1 MSTLFLIAALVAAQT
16 QQGGGAAAATVRSE
30 VQGLQERAAAV
41 IAGRSDLL
49 ELTLAAPVQLPNGRQ
64 VGASVRSAAGAEPW
78 FVYSRG
84 NLCQSVITRG
94 PAPTDA
100 TDGWKVTVVE
110 RSRAGNQV
118 MVTITWLRMWERGIA
133 VASASGGT
141 NELTLKRGDRIPLDT
156 ITRPSEPG
164 VCAGTLKTLE
174 IQVGPPIVSSPVPP
188 GEAALDGTVDV
199 EVWMVHRAPN
209 GAETAERQTV
219 RLINGAVGFG
229 FRTAPIDTTDGPVS
243 IELAGQLKAV
253 RRDDNSR
260 GLWAGL
266 RQAVIRQ
273 SNAGIAYANTT
284 ATTEPW
290 PVFDVLSLELPP
302 LQLSAGGSRSVRGG
316 GGGGGRGGVV
326 SGAGAG
332 TGSTTT
338 AGGQGSGVTGV
349 ARGSAGAGAVAAGG
363 RGTPPLPNL
372 LEGHRLSLR
381 VRLVETTR

>member
-1 MSTLFLIAALVAAQT
+1 V
-16 QQGGGAAAATVRSE
+16 
-30 VQGLQERAAAV
+30 
-41 IAGRSDLL
+41 
-49 ELTLAAPVQLPNGRQ
+49 
-64 VGASVRSAAGAEPW
+64 
-78 FVYSRG
+78 
-84 NLCQSVITRG
+84 
-94 PAPTDA
+94 
-100 TDGWKVTVVE
+100 
-110 RSRAGNQV
+110 
-118 MVTITWLRMWERGIA
+118 
-133 VASASGGT
+133 
-141 NELTLKRGDRIPLDT
+141 
-156 ITRPSEPG
+156 
-164 VCAGTLKTLE
+164 KTLE

-229 FRTAPIDTTDGPVS
+229 FRTAPIDTADGPIS

-273 SNAGIAYANTT
+273 SNASIAYANTT

-290 PVFDVLSLELPP
+290 PMSDVLSLELPP
-302 LQLSAGGSRSVRGG
+302 LQLAAGGTRSLRGSE
-316 GGGGGRGGVV
+316 GGGGRGGVV
-326 SGAGAG
+326 SGGGG

-349 ARGSAGAGAVAAGG
+349 ARGSGGGGAVAAGG
-363 RGTPPLPNL
+363 RPTLPNL
-372 LEGHRLSLR
+372 LEGHRVSLR